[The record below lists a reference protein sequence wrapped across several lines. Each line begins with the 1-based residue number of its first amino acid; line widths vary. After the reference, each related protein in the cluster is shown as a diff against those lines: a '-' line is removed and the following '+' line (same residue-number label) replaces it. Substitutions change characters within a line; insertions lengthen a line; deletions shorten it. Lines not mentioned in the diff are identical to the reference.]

1 MWKLNRRS
9 VSLVETATMN
19 QATLPRDRGT
29 VFLVVLL
36 PVTVRKCLVPVLHL
50 RLKSPSPLSY
60 IYTGPSIKLNW

>member
-36 PVTVRKCLVPVLHL
+36 PVTVSNPHRHFD
-50 RLKSPSPLSY
+50 SAS
-60 IYTGPSIKLNW
+60 